1 MRCVA
6 FFFFKQKTAYEMR
19 ISDWSSDVCS
29 SDLSDDEIRHHRQF
43 AAAAQC
49 IARDCG
55 DPWLAGGDDH
65 LAGPV
70 GEEIFAVEF
79 SVAFVSHLLDVRA
92 SSEGFL
98 ASGDD
103 GAALAVILV
112 VRRDSL
118 NQIREHLHIQ
128 SVKRLR
134 TVERDERSEEHTS
147 ELQSL
152 MRISYAVFCLKKK
165 QH

>member
-1 MRCVA
+1 
-6 FFFFKQKTAYEMR
+6 MR

-29 SDLSDDEIRHHRQF
+29 SDLARCYAKLDFRLAEFCGVGSDDEIRHHRQF

-79 SVAFVSHLLDVRA
+79 SVAFVRHHLDVRA

-112 VRRDSL
+112 VRRESL
-118 NQIREHLHIQ
+118 HQIR
-128 SVKRLR
+128 K
-134 TVERDERSEEHTS
+134 SEESREGKECVRT
-147 ELQSL
+147 
-152 MRISYAVFCLKKK
+152 
-165 QH
+165 

>member
-1 MRCVA
+1 MYLNGVRP
-6 FFFFKQKTAYEMR
+6 
-19 ISDWSSDVCS
+19 I
-29 SDLSDDEIRHHRQF
+29 
-43 AAAAQC
+43 
-49 IARDCG
+49 
-55 DPWLAGGDDH
+55 
-65 LAGPV
+65 AGPD
-70 GEEIFAVEF
+70 GEESFAVEF

-112 VRRDSL
+112 VRRESL

-134 TVERDERSEEHTS
+134 TVERDESHRTTLFDEKRSEEHTS

-152 MRISYAVFCLKKK
+152 MRTSYAVFCLKKK
-165 QH
+165 KK

>member
-1 MRCVA
+1 MYLNGVRP
-6 FFFFKQKTAYEMR
+6 
-19 ISDWSSDVCS
+19 I
-29 SDLSDDEIRHHRQF
+29 
-43 AAAAQC
+43 
-49 IARDCG
+49 
-55 DPWLAGGDDH
+55 
-65 LAGPV
+65 AGPD
-70 GEEIFAVEF
+70 GEESFAVEF

-112 VRRDSL
+112 VRRESL

-134 TVERDERSEEHTS
+134 TVERDESHRTTLFDEKGFIRSEESRVGNECVSTGRLRWS
-147 ELQSL
+147 PYQ
-152 MRISYAVFCLKKK
+152 
-165 QH
+165 

>member
-1 MRCVA
+1 
-6 FFFFKQKTAYEMR
+6 MR

-29 SDLSDDEIRHHRQF
+29 SDLARCYAKLDFRLAEFCGVGSDDEIRHHRQF

-92 SSEGFL
+92 DRKSTRLNSS
-98 ASGDD
+98 
-103 GAALAVILV
+103 
-112 VRRDSL
+112 
-118 NQIREHLHIQ
+118 H
-128 SVKRLR
+128 
-134 TVERDERSEEHTS
+134 
-147 ELQSL
+147 
-152 MRISYAVFCLKKK
+152 
-165 QH
+165 